1 MRKSLILMTL
11 PIAACSTTPPVQPI
25 PAPPQVEAALAP
37 EMTPAAA
44 ALAYPQ
50 TRRDELVDNQFGVAV
65 ADPYRWLENDVRKD
79 PQVATWV
86 AEQNKVT
93 DAFLDTLPGRDI
105 LKKRMT
111 ELYNYERVGT
121 PVKKGSRYF
130 YQRNAGLQNQ
140 SPLYV
145 RESLNGPERLLID
158 PNTFSADGA
167 TALAEW
173 VPSEDGRYLLYAIQ
187 DGGIRLA
194 YAESARRRHRQGRQR
209 RDQVGEVLRPFL
221 VQGQQG
227 LLLFAL
233 PRGRRGS
240 GLPVA
245 EQEPGGLLPPARHRA
260 ERRPADVRPARPARI
275 EQWRGRQR

>member
-1 MRKSLILMTL
+1 MRKSLLLMTL
-11 PIAACSTTPPVQPI
+11 PTIAACSTTPPMTPI
-25 PAPPQVEAALAP
+25 PAPPEVEAALAP
-37 EMTPAAA
+37 EMTPAAP

-50 TRRDELVDNQFGVAV
+50 TRRGDVVDTQFGVAV

-79 PQVATWV
+79 PAVAAWV

-130 YQRNAGLQNQ
+130 YARNTGLQNQ

-145 RESLNGPERLLID
+145 RDSLNGPERLLID
-158 PNTFSADGA
+158 PNTFSKDGA

-173 VPSEDGRYLLYAIQ
+173 VPSED
-187 DGGIRLA
+187 
-194 YAESARRRHRQGRQR
+194 
-209 RDQVGEVLRPFL
+209 
-221 VQGQQG
+221 
-227 LLLFAL
+227 
-233 PRGRRGS
+233 
-240 GLPVA
+240 
-245 EQEPGGLLPPARHRA
+245 
-260 ERRPADVRPARPARI
+260 
-275 EQWRGRQR
+275 